1 MPTNKNAQLRYQILD
16 RCFSGW
22 RAGLP
27 VGLWDLDYYRKH
39 TYGGFAAGLGAPEYW
54 NDAK

>member
-1 MPTNKNAQLRYQILD
+1 MRPDAAKVT
-16 RCFSGW
+16 S
-22 RAGLP
+22 
-27 VGLWDLDYYRKH
+27 RKH